1 MDVKL
6 QIKNV
11 TDIKLEPTWS
21 DGDYL
26 ENLTLTVVDSLNDEV
41 RVRLI
46 PVPGK
51 KMDLLFP
58 DPPAG
63 LDGLERGG
71 FVDVTNEGNPD
82 GELADAREKFT
93 KLQVARLEDFM
104 REQVELESAP
114 PGVYDFDEELGEV
127 MEALQADIDDRLS
140 IVLNAEVDQ

>member
-11 TDIKLEPTWS
+11 TEIKLEPTWS

-26 ENLTLTVVDSLNDEV
+26 ENLTLTVVDSLSDEV
-41 RVRLI
+41 KVRLI
-46 PVPGK
+46 PVADK

-114 PGVYDFDEELGEV
+114 PGVYDFAEELSEV
-127 MEALQADIDDRLS
+127 MDALHADIDDRLG
-140 IVLNAEVDQ
+140 VALNAEAL